1 MRMIESPWRL
11 QHKKERLKREV
22 LNNLDFL
29 VGSITSQ
36 GVRGGFNLTS
46 GEKGKTRSRYI
57 RRAQLEEVRAMIE
70 RHRKLKEL
78 LKELSG
84 VNWELLKVREPR

>member
-29 VGSITSQ
+29 VGSVTSQ
-36 GVRGGFNLTS
+36 GARGGFNLTS

-57 RRAQLEEVRAMIE
+57 RRGQLEEVRAMIE

>member
-1 MRMIESPWRL
+1 MLEIPWRL

-29 VGSITSQ
+29 VGSVTSQ

-57 RRAQLEEVRAMIE
+57 RRGQLEEVRAMIE

-78 LKELSG
+78 LKELGG

>member
-1 MRMIESPWRL
+1 MFEIPWRL
-11 QHKKERLKREV
+11 QQKKERLKREV

-29 VGSITSQ
+29 VGSVTSQ
-36 GVRGGFNLTS
+36 RVRGGYNLTS

-57 RRAQLEEVRAMIE
+57 RRGQLEEVRAMIE

-78 LKELSG
+78 LKELGG

>member
-29 VGSITSQ
+29 VGSVTSQ

-57 RRAQLEEVRAMIE
+57 RRGQLEEVRAMIE

-84 VNWELLKVREPR
+84 VNWERLKVREPR

>member
-29 VGSITSQ
+29 VGSVTSQ

-57 RRAQLEEVRAMIE
+57 RRGQLEEVRAMIE

>member
-29 VGSITSQ
+29 VGSVTSQ

-57 RRAQLEEVRAMIE
+57 RRGQLDRAAPKAQGTSE
-70 RHRKLKEL
+70 
-78 LKELSG
+78 G
-84 VNWELLKVREPR
+84 T